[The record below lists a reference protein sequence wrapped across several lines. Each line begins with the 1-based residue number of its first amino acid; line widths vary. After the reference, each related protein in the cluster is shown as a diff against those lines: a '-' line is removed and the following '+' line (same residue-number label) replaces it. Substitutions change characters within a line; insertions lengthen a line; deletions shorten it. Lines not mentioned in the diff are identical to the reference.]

1 MKESLK
7 SNIMAPLAGCCVGL
21 AFILAMAI
29 SPLRVSLLFLA
40 GMYVIL
46 YNWLA
51 FSGILKQSGI
61 VFIGPVLCCLAVLT
75 APPAAH
81 AGLASLTEFCRS
93 HWYLWFLTDI
103 TSYQFLFFIG
113 LLIADRF
120 RKPEDQNHA

>member
-7 SNIMAPLAGCCVGL
+7 SNIGPLAGCCVSI
-21 AFILAMAI
+21 AFIIVMAI
-29 SPLRVSLLFLA
+29 PPLRTSLFFLA
-40 GMYVIL
+40 GMYIIL

-51 FSGILKQSGI
+51 FSGILKQSGV
-61 VFIGPVLCCLAVLT
+61 VFLGPVLCCLAVLT

-93 HWYLWFLTDI
+93 HWYLWFFADI

-113 LLIADRF
+113 ILIADRF